1 MGQFLAFFRLNSMH
15 YSHTGFYF
23 ATWMTIATTFLYMY
37 SKVYIALAGVQ
48 RDVLMMDKVDNSKAN
63 TQLKF

>member
-1 MGQFLAFFRLNSMH
+1 MH